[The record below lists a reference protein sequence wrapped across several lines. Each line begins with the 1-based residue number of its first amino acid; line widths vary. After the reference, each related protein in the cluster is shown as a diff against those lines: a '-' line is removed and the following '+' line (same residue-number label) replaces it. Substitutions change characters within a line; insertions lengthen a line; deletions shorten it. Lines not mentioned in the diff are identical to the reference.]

1 MKAAITVPPIKPI
14 KIEIDFKKPLAKI
27 LTDKTIAMV
36 IKAKII
42 DCAVGELMLSPIFPI
57 ATGIKV
63 KPMVVITEP
72 VTTGGK
78 KPGNFGKRQALPKK
92 KVRGATKAPTT
103 KKSTSFARKTT
114 KVS

>member
-14 KIEIDFKKPLAKI
+14 KIAIDFKKPLAKI
-27 LTDKTIAMV
+27 LTAKTIAMV

-42 DCAVGELMLSPIFPI
+42 DCAVGESMLSPIFPI

-78 KPGNFGKRQALPKK
+78 KAAIFEKMPAI
-92 KVRGATKAPTT
+92 TIT
-103 KKSTSFARKTT
+103 
-114 KVS
+114 